1 MPSLSLTISADAVA
15 WYGAIVAT
23 VAAVVSLYVAIR
35 DRSRVVISY
44 QEKMW
49 VMQSPRHDENAEYF
63 CITVR
68 NAGRR
73 TVTLGNVGIKLMNGK
88 ALLLSDSVD
97 GSRNKVLSENN
108 PRTEFLT
115 KRDGL
120 PAISEFYRI
129 EVYDEAGG
137 KHYKYFSRFPTV
149 PGGRCR
155 LKF

>member
-1 MPSLSLTISADAVA
+1 MPTFSLTISAAAVA

-23 VAAVVSLYVAIR
+23 TAAIISLYVAIR

-49 VMQSPRHDENAEYF
+49 VMNSPLHDEHAEYF
-63 CITVR
+63 CVTVR

-73 TVTLGNVGIKLMNGK
+73 TVALGNVGIRLMNGS

-120 PAISEFYRI
+120 PATVEFYRI

-149 PGGRCR
+149 RWVRHR